1 MTMMTRQMKTP
12 FMYVNGIHFD
22 SLTDLAWSK
31 DGQHLIA
38 TSKDGYCTMLEFAPG
53 ELGEPLEHECLPP
66 VVAKVCSLPVLHAF
80 AALSSMLS
88 QSGRARQPPS
98 TSL

>member
-1 MTMMTRQMKTP
+1 MKTP

-53 ELGEPLEHECLPP
+53 ELGEPLEHDCLPP
-66 VVAKVCSLPVLHAF
+66 VVAKVQTQKRNPRLVCF
-80 AALSSMLS
+80 AL
-88 QSGRARQPPS
+88 
-98 TSL
+98 